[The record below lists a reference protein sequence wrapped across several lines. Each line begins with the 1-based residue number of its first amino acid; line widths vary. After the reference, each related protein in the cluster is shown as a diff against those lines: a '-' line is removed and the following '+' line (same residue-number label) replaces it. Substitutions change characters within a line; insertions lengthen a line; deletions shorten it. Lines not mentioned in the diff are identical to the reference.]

1 MCSAGG
7 LCCGLVEEPRGTF
20 SGLGPPYCFGSFP
33 QADSWGEMAAVVPKC
48 PALLHDACRHV
59 LGLLPGAPAHARH
72 CLAWGWAREV
82 LGGRRHAYLLLVCK
96 EVLFERGH
104 LLLELPE
111 LLLFG
116 CQHLEVILVLL
127 LPLQHLV
134 AHLL

>member
-1 MCSAGG
+1 MAWLKNLEVHFLDWG
-7 LCCGLVEEPRGTF
+7 LCTASVAFHKQTVGVRWLLWSPSAQPCFMMHGDMSLAC
-20 SGLGPPYCFGSFP
+20 SQGP
-33 QADSWGEMAAVVPKC
+33 
-48 PALLHDACRHV
+48 
-59 LGLLPGAPAHARH
+59 LPMPGGPGRCWEA
-72 CLAWGWAREV
+72 
-82 LGGRRHAYLLLVCK
+82 GGRRHAYLLLVCK